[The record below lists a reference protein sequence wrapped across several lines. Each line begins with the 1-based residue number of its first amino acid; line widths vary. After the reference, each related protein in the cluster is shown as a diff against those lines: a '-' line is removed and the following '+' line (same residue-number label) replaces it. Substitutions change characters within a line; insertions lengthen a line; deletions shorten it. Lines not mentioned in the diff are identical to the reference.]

1 MQTEKQIANNF
12 KKIQIEENFIII
24 HSDITGLIFKNFSLE
39 KLWNI
44 MREGLGKNKTYIFPT
59 FTFNNK
65 DNIWNY
71 KESKSESGA
80 LSEYFRKNI
89 ATRRTVHPIHSVAIY
104 GKNQSKV
111 PNHNSKSSFGKG
123 STWEWLCKSKDVCN
137 LAIGLNLHGGG
148 TFCHYS
154 EEKHHINYRK
164 FKILKLK
171 IIGKNNKIVKKKF
184 SYFSRNNKIK
194 NDWSCCER
202 DLINEKLI
210 KKITFKENDYTVIK
224 MNTCKVT
231 NFISKKIQ
239 RDKYYLTNK
248 KLSS

>member
-1 MQTEKQIANNF
+1 MQSKKQITNNF
-12 KKIQIEENFIII
+12 KKIKIKESFIII

-44 MREGLGKNKTYIFPT
+44 IREGLGKNKTYIFPT
-59 FTFNNK
+59 FTFSNK
-65 DNIWNY
+65 HKTWSY
-71 KESKSESGA
+71 KKSKSESGA

-111 PNHNSKSSFGKG
+111 PSHNSKSSFGKR

-154 EEKHHINYRK
+154 EEKHKINYRK

-171 IIGKNNKIVKKKF
+171 IIGKNNKLIKKKF
-184 SYFSRNNKIK
+184 TYFSRKAKIK
-194 NDWSCCER
+194 NDWSACER

-210 KKITFKENDYTVIK
+210 KRIKFKENDYPIIK
-224 MNTCKVT
+224 MNTYKVT
-231 NFISKKIQ
+231 NFILKKIE

-248 KLSS
+248 NLSS

>member
-1 MQTEKQIANNF
+1 MQSKKQIINNF
-12 KKIQIEENFIII
+12 KKIKIKESFIII

-44 MREGLGKNKTYIFPT
+44 IREGLGKNKTYIFPT
-59 FTFNNK
+59 FTFSNK
-65 DNIWNY
+65 HKTWSY
-71 KESKSESGA
+71 KKSKSESGA

-111 PNHNSKSSFGKG
+111 PSHNSKSSFGKR

-154 EEKHHINYRK
+154 EEKHKINYIRK
-164 FKILKLK
+164 D
-171 IIGKNNKIVKKKF
+171 IGF
-184 SYFSRNNKIK
+184 
-194 NDWSCCER
+194 
-202 DLINEKLI
+202 
-210 KKITFKENDYTVIK
+210 
-224 MNTCKVT
+224 
-231 NFISKKIQ
+231 
-239 RDKYYLTNK
+239 
-248 KLSS
+248 